1 VGPETYIAEYFEDH
15 ARLRTPQIA
24 RYSAPPPFLYVLDF
38 QQIQFLRGFQE
49 GVRYKA
55 RVLRNTG
62 GVYGTY
68 VEDFRRR
75 ITQ

>member
-1 VGPETYIAEYFEDH
+1 MLLRAEPRIKEVVEEC
-15 ARLRTPQIA
+15 
-24 RYSAPPPFLYVLDF
+24 APPPNFKVLNF
-38 QQIQFLRGFQE
+38 QQTPLLRGFQE

-55 RVLRNTG
+55 RILRNTG

-68 VEDFRRR
+68 VEDFRRV